1 MTSETAT
8 QTIQLLQRNADQARA
23 DALHE
28 IRAAIQRLEVAWN
41 DVNEGRATYYRHGVI
56 DSSRVDTATALA
68 ALSVESL
75 NNTRD
80 MLKALGE

>member
-8 QTIQLLQRNADQARA
+8 QTIELLQRNADRARA

-28 IRAAIQRLEVAWN
+28 IRATIQRLEVAWN
-41 DVNEGRATYYRHGVI
+41 DINEGRATYYRHGVI
-56 DSSRVDTATALA
+56 DSSRVDTAAAHA
-68 ALSVESL
+68 ALTLESL
-75 NNTRD
+75 NNTRE

>member
-8 QTIQLLQRNADQARA
+8 QMIDLLQRNADQARA

-28 IRAAIQRLEVAWN
+28 IRATIQRLEVAWN

-56 DSSRVDTATALA
+56 DSSRVDVAVAHA
-68 ALSVESL
+68 ALTLESL
-75 NNTRD
+75 KNTQAL
-80 MLKALGE
+80 LKALGE